1 MHVCPPPPSSCPKY
15 IEQNKHLGHVNY
27 SRATNPTHT
36 TCFFLRFTIFVNQ
49 KTYFPLYAQKHRLS
63 NKKTKFEG
71 ICLGCSSEAEHLCS
85 MYETLGSIP
94 RKANQRKY
102 SLRDQENN
110 FKWQITYIAW
120 TQKSNY
126 VPNTLITRP
135 VLSIPLVEIPLNSPP
150 SVHNR
155 AFTAETALQ
164 KMILK
169 LLRI

>member
-1 MHVCPPPPSSCPKY
+1 MWITQELQIPHILRVSFSDLLYLLIKKLISPYMHKSTDLV
-15 IEQNKHLGHVNY
+15 
-27 SRATNPTHT
+27 T
-36 TCFFLRFTIFVNQ
+36 
-49 KTYFPLYAQKHRLS
+49 
-63 NKKTKFEG
+63 KKTKFEG
-71 ICLGCSSEAEHLCS
+71 ICLGCGSEAEHLCS

-94 RKANQRKY
+94 RKANPRKY
-102 SLRDQENN
+102 SLRDQEND

-126 VPNTLITRP
+126 VPNTLVTRP
-135 VLSIPLVEIPLNSPP
+135 VLSIPLVEISLNSPA